1 MAGVSVVVPTYNGA
15 TLVADAVRSIL
26 SQTVP
31 PQEILVVDD
40 GSTDDTPD
48 VCATFPAPVRYI
60 RQSNGG
66 VSAARNRGIAEARG
80 DWIAL
85 ADADDVWLPTKLEV
99 QLAAVDAARGCRWS
113 LTNCEVIDGRGA
125 LVSGPQ
131 GFVRVF
137 PLFREQR
144 ATPDEFF
151 GRVLRRLE
159 VQAARSM
166 HPVYVG
172 DAFALLFLGNFALP
186 SSLMVHRSLVREAG
200 SFDERFRLAEET
212 EYCHRLAAASTVAV
226 VQSPL
231 VRYRIGQEGALTA
244 SQNTSALVA
253 NALVS
258 IDRAAGLRPQLSP
271 RAARWYR
278 VGRRS
283 LLLRLAYSRL
293 SALDRQ
299 GARTAALAAWHLSR
313 RRALWPACIYS
324 ASWLPP
330 AILRGLH
337 AVKRAWR
344 ATPPR

>member
-1 MAGVSVVVPTYNGA
+1 MADISVVVPTYNGA

-31 PQEILVVDD
+31 PREILVVDD
-40 GSTDDTPD
+40 GSTDDTPE
-48 VCATFPAPVRYI
+48 VCAKFPAPVRYI
-60 RQSNGG
+60 RQPNGG

-113 LTNCEVIDGRGA
+113 LTHCEVIDGRGA
-125 LVSGPQ
+125 VVSGSQ

-137 PLFREQR
+137 PLFREHR
-144 ATPDEFF
+144 ATTDEFF
-151 GRVLRRLE
+151 GRALKRLE
-159 VQAARSM
+159 VQAARSV
-166 HPVYVG
+166 HRVYVG

-186 SSLMVHRSLVREAG
+186 SSLLVHRSLVREAG

-226 VQSPL
+226 V
-231 VRYRIGQEGALTA
+231 R
-244 SQNTSALVA
+244 
-253 NALVS
+253 
-258 IDRAAGLRPQLSP
+258 IDRAARLRPQLSP

-278 VGRRS
+278 VGRRG

-293 SALDRQ
+293 SVLDRE
-299 GARTAALAAWHLSR
+299 GARTAALAAWRLSR
-313 RRALWPACIYS
+313 RR
-324 ASWLPP
+324 
-330 AILRGLH
+330 
-337 AVKRAWR
+337 
-344 ATPPR
+344 

>member
-1 MAGVSVVVPTYNGA
+1 MAGVSVVVPTYNRA
-15 TLVADAVRSIL
+15 SLLVDAVRSIL

-31 PQEILVVDD
+31 PREVLVVDD
-40 GSTDDTPD
+40 GSTDDTAA
-48 VCATFPAPVRYI
+48 VCATFPAPVRHI
-60 RQSNGG
+60 RQPNAG
-66 VSAARNRGIAEARG
+66 VSAARNRGIAEACG

-99 QLAAVDAARGCRWS
+99 QLAAVEAARGCRWS
-113 LTNCEVIDGRGA
+113 LTNCEVIDAQGT

-151 GRVLRRLE
+151 GRLLTRLE
-159 VQAARSM
+159 VQAARSV
-166 HPVYVG
+166 HRVYAG
-172 DAFALLFLGNFALP
+172 DAFPLLFLGNFALP
-186 SSLMVHRSLVREAG
+186 SSLMVHRSLASEAG
-200 SFDERFRLAEET
+200 GFDELFRMAEET
-212 EYCHRLAAASTVAV
+212 EYCHRLAAASPVAV

-231 VRYRIGQEGALTA
+231 VRYRIGQDGALTA
-244 SQNTSALVA
+244 SQNTSSLVA

-258 IDRAAGLRPQLSP
+258 IDRAARLRPELSSQ
-271 RAARWYR
+271 AARWYR
-278 VGRRS
+278 LGRRS

-293 SALDRQ
+293 AVLDRH
-299 GARTAALAAWHLSR
+299 GARTAALAAWRLSR
-313 RRALWPACIYS
+313 RRALRPACIYS

-330 AILRGLH
+330 TVLRGLH

-344 ATPPR
+344 R